1 MTGKVFKTI
10 LIVLFC
16 ILIAVFLA
24 IFLFGYLKG
33 YSAKYIY
40 KKLVPGSV
48 EGIYK
53 AIEII
58 EHDGYEVFTAASDS
72 KFIYILEDND
82 IAVYDSGSGDVTYI
96 SPEYNESVLTSDSNH
111 VMVYDKS
118 TGSYILLEDGK
129 AAGNGSLEKNCLG
142 ANLLSN
148 GFVGFVMPGGDG
160 FRGSYIILDDKLKKV
175 VEYNYSDRYPVSG
188 CVSEDAAYFA
198 VAGIK
203 ENHAGKTSIDVYR
216 AGEENP
222 ISGKNLDYLAPMIVS
237 FGDDSFAACGT
248 GSIDVFSFS
257 ESTHTNIGTD
267 NVVMARG
274 TNHGLF
280 AVTGGTGTDKLIKIN
295 EKGSIVWE
303 RNIPAGTQ
311 GIEISQDH
319 IFYWNKTEMG
329 VLGIDGTAFEIQGD
343 TGSVSKVLVLGTYRM
358 AVVTDTRII
367 LYEFN

>member
-1 MTGKVFKTI
+1 MTGKVFKSI
-10 LIVLFC
+10 MIVLFC
-16 ILIAVFLA
+16 IMIAVFLA

-53 AIEII
+53 AVKII
-58 EHDGYEVFTAASDS
+58 ENDGYEVFESASDG
-72 KFIYILEDND
+72 KYVYILEDDD
-82 IAVYDSGSGDVTYI
+82 IAVYDTGNEDVTYI
-96 SPEYNESVLTSDSNH
+96 SPEYNQPVLTSQIYR

-118 TGSYILLEDGK
+118 TGSYTLLEDGK
-129 AAGNGSLEKNCLG
+129 AAGNGSLEKKCLG
-142 ANLLSN
+142 ATLLSN

-160 FRGSYIILDDKLKKV
+160 FRGSYIILDDELKKV
-175 VEYNYSDRYPVSG
+175 VEYSYSDRYPVSG

-198 VAGIK
+198 VVGIK
-203 ENHAGKTSIDVYR
+203 ENHAGKTSIDIYR

-222 ISGKNLDYLAPMIVS
+222 VSGKNIDYLAPMIVS
-237 FGDDSFAACGT
+237 FGRNSFATCGT
-248 GSIDVFSFS
+248 GSIDIFSFS
-257 ESTHTNIGTD
+257 ENTHAGITSE
-267 NVVMARG
+267 NVIIVRG
-274 TNHGLF
+274 TNHGLY
-280 AVTGGTGTDKLIKIN
+280 AVTGGTGWDTLLKIN
-295 EKGSIVWE
+295 EKGDIVWE

-329 VLGIDGTAFEIQGD
+329 VFGTDGTAYEIQGD
-343 TGSVSKVLVLGTYRM
+343 TGSVSKILVLGTYRI
-358 AVVTDTRII
+358 AAVTDSRII